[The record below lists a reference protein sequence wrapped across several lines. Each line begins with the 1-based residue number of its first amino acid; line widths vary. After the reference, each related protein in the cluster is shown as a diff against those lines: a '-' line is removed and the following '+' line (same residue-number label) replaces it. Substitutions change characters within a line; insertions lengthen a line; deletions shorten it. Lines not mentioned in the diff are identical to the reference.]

1 MSLSPTDFDYVRDL
15 TLRRSGIALDAGKA
29 YLVDARLATVARK
42 RSLKSAAELLV
53 KARAAGPAGSE
64 LREAIVEAMTTNE
77 TSFFRDGIPFEAFV
91 KHAIPDLLAKRAAER
106 RLNVW
111 SAASSTGQE
120 PYTLALLLREHFPQ
134 LSSWTITFVASDIS
148 HDVVAK
154 ARSGRYSQLEIGRG
168 MPPALLAKYFRK
180 DGDDYEV
187 NADLKR
193 MVDFRQIN
201 LLDPWPALP
210 KFDVVFIRN
219 VLIYFA
225 QDTKHKVLGRV
236 RGVMRPDGYLFLG
249 AAETTLGVDD
259 AFERGPVEKSGCYRL
274 RPPAAAAVPHPAK
287 PAAAPAAVTPAVKR
301 AA

>member
-1 MSLSPTDFDYVRDL
+1 MPLSLTDFDYVRDL
-15 TLRRSGIALDAGKA
+15 SLRRSGIALDGGKA

-42 RSLKSAAELLV
+42 RGLKSATDLLV

-77 TSFFRDGIPFEAFV
+77 TSFFRDGLPFDAFV
-91 KHAIPDLLAKRAAER
+91 KHAIPDLLAERAADR

-134 LSSWTITFVASDIS
+134 LSSWTVTLVASDLS

-154 ARSGRYSQLEIGRG
+154 AKAGRYSQLEIGRG

-187 NADLKR
+187 NADIKK

-210 KFDVVFIRN
+210 KFDVVIIRN

-225 QDTKHKVLGRV
+225 QETKHKVLGRV

-274 RPPAAAAVPHPAK
+274 RSTAAAVPQPARS
-287 PAAAPAAVTPAVKR
+287 PAAPAVKR